1 MSFGTRLGNLQ
12 PTFGS
17 IFPTVATTANHFATT
32 EQAIQNYFLKNC
44 PVGLFLYRQSA
55 GVSII
60 VRESDSY
67 PKQRNAK
74 MTNFQ
79 KSLIE
84 KITAKNPEKFFAD
97 RASFNG
103 RFLNCEADI
112 KHGSKVKK
120 QRFSFVFDSPEDCQG
135 CKLAGRPNGTY
146 AEHFAKDV
154 FAAIVELSDEI
165 AKA

>member
-1 MSFGTRLGNLQ
+1 MRRGVDYDLGVRRLL
-12 PTFGS
+12 
-17 IFPTVATTANHFATT
+17 
-32 EQAIQNYFLKNC
+32 
-44 PVGLFLYRQSA
+44 
-55 GVSII
+55 
-60 VRESDSY
+60 
-67 PKQRNAK
+67 KQRNAK

-120 QRFSFVFDSPEDCQG
+120 QRFSFAFDSPEDCQG
-135 CKLAGRPNGTY
+135 CKLAGKPSGTY